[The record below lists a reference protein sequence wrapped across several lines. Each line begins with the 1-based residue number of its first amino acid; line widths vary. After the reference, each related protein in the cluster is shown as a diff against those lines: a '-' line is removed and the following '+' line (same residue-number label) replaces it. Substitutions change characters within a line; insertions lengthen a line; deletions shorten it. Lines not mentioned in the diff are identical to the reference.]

1 MKTVLFI
8 VIVLLNINTISSV
21 TGSGLIILMMKN
33 IMNVNQIVLEKRM

>member
-33 IMNVNQIVLEKRM
+33 IMNVNQIVLEKKM